1 MESRRTAKKSRQNH
15 DFLVVITTNLRRMI
29 MNESRVGLK
38 DNKVGFFAGL
48 AGGFG
53 FYIAWM
59 ILVILWQTTTI
70 EEANIKSI
78 IGFVLGLVVGV
89 LLYLAV
95 YFFEINKYEGVKS
108 KHVTRD
114 TILGIIAGLA
124 IAFLFGMLFYNP
136 TGIGF
141 TPPFG

>member
-1 MESRRTAKKSRQNH
+1 
-15 DFLVVITTNLRRMI
+15 
-29 MNESRVGLK
+29 MNESKVGQKESKVGLY
-38 DNKVGFFAGL
+38 AGL

-53 FYIAWM
+53 FYIVWM

-89 LLYLAV
+89 LLYLGV
-95 YFFEINKYEGVKS
+95 YSFVNKKFEGVIS
-108 KHVTRD
+108 KHITRD

-124 IAFLFGMLFYNP
+124 IAFFLGMLFYNP
-136 TGIGF
+136 TGLWPAPIF
-141 TPPFG
+141 PLN